1 MPHAGEEL
9 LRHFVAELVDQDGF
23 AFGRP
28 RLSDAGHAA
37 TLPVLRTAAAPARC
51 GLAAEMPEA
60 IRAEDSGRID
70 RLRVHNDAPRSL
82 YLPPGSLFRGKGT
95 ASRGTTLG
103 VVLPPRSTAEVEVK
117 CVQPAQP
124 IVAGAVLD
132 FSTAAAPVNLMRSLL
147 TRDQGLVWACVA
159 LADPLGNGSPA
170 SPADPS
176 PDRAQ
181 CGLVI
186 LDASGVAA
194 AEVYDSPESWRAA
207 AAATRVGSADF
218 ADDGHASPLKA
229 TVKVDVAVRVAKEF
243 LTAMGTS
250 EFRPGRADSWIARDP
265 VAACTRLDG
274 RVFHVVALRKDSPTD
289 GPSPATLAPGSVER
303 TAEPFPSSPGPTES
317 SGAEIDAIAA
327 PITAEDEEAE
337 SAPPVAPTRRRK
349 VLTSGW
355 DAPTVQSLDRY
366 AHKEFRGDR
375 SAAIRFLVRCGLQK
389 RGYMGLAPSQ
399 DIPVLV
405 PPTTAS
411 PSDLPAL
418 EMARASLEARIGDLE
433 RVARTPE
440 YAGWLRERACLELE
454 KMASGLEDTSL
465 RVAARAALDRIAPV
479 LAPTEPLEPEEVEAP
494 QPPPPVDIR
503 PILRQ
508 AFTESGSGRY
518 PEALRLFDAVL
529 EAEPDNRTA
538 LLGRAVAFRRAGKA
552 QEALADLDL
561 VLRMEPKNAAALLNR
576 GRLLQERGD
585 RRGALEAFDL
595 LVAVAPND
603 WDVWMA
609 RGDVLAKMGRTEEAL
624 RSYGEAQHRNPD
636 DASLRARIRALG
648 TARPAAPPMTAP
660 RLAMP
665 RGVEEGQSYLVK
677 ERHRELSVPI
687 FRALAGQ
694 KIPSLLITARPRAQ
708 ARDELGVAG
717 VRILGLSYAL
727 GEDVHNPTALAS
739 LTRTIERFVAD
750 HQGRAVVLLDGFDEL
765 VANNGFRDTI
775 LFVERVNEAILQSKA
790 IFLVSLPADALPDKE
805 SALLERSLKVLPE
818 GP

>member
-1 MPHAGEEL
+1 MPHVGEEL
-9 LRHFVAELVDQDGF
+9 LRRFVAELVEQDGF
-23 AFGRP
+23 AFGTP
-28 RLSDAGHAA
+28 GLSEAGNSVA
-37 TLPVLRTAAAPARC
+37 LPVLRTTVTPPRC

-60 IRAEDSGRID
+60 IRAEDPGRID
-70 RLRVHNDAPRSL
+70 RLRVHNDASRPL

-95 ASRGTTLG
+95 ASRGTTSG
-103 VVLPPRSTAEVEVK
+103 VVVPPRSTVEIEVR

-124 IVAGAVLD
+124 IVSGAVLD
-132 FSTAAAPVNLMRSLL
+132 FSPSGAPANVVRSLL
-147 TRDQGLVWACVA
+147 TRDQALVWATVGRV
-159 LADPLGNGSPA
+159 DPLGRDTPV
-170 SPADPS
+170 PPCDPS
-176 PDRAQ
+176 PDRTQ
-181 CGLVI
+181 CGLVL
-186 LDASGVAA
+186 LDASGVVA
-194 AEVYDSPESWRAA
+194 AEVYDSPESWQAA
-207 AAATRVGSADF
+207 AAATRLRSEDSVA
-218 ADDGHASPLKA
+218 ANHASPLKA
-229 TVKVDVAVRVAKEF
+229 TVEAEVAIQLAKDF
-243 LTAMGTS
+243 LTALGMS
-250 EFRPGRADSWIARDP
+250 EFRAVGEGGWIACDP
-265 VAACTRLDG
+265 VAACATLDG
-274 RVFHVVALRKDSPTD
+274 RVLHVVAFRREGSLEAPAA
-289 GPSPATLAPGSVER
+289 ATLALGAVER
-303 TAEPFPSSPGPTES
+303 VAATPPLTSAPAESGGADTA
-317 SGAEIDAIAA
+317 AVAA
-327 PITAEDEEAE
+327 PITEEDEEAE
-337 SAPPVAPTRRRK
+337 SAPPVAPTRKRK

-355 DAPTVQSLDRY
+355 DASTIQSVDRY

-375 SAAIRFLVRCGLQK
+375 SAAIRFLVRRGLQK
-389 RGYMGLAPSQ
+389 RGYMGPPAPQ
-399 DIPVLV
+399 EIPLGVL
-405 PPTTAS
+405 PAS
-411 PSDLPAL
+411 ASLDGLPAL
-418 EMARASLEARIGDLE
+418 EMARAGLEARIEDFE

-454 KMASGLEDTSL
+454 KMASEVEDPSL
-465 RVAARAALDRIAPV
+465 RSAARAALDRIAPV
-479 LAPTEPLEPEEVEAP
+479 LAPTEPMEPEEVEAP
-494 QPPPPVDIR
+494 PPPPPVDIR

-518 PEALRLFDAVL
+518 AEALRLFDAAL

-561 VLRMEPKNAAALLNR
+561 VLRLEPKNAAALLNR

-585 RRGALEAFDL
+585 LPGALEAFDV
-595 LVAVAPND
+595 LVAVAAND

-609 RGDVLAKMGRTEEAL
+609 RGDVLAKMGRTEDAL
-624 RSYGEAQHRNPD
+624 RSYGEALHRNPD
-636 DASLRARIRALG
+636 DASLQARIRALG

-708 ARDELGVAG
+708 ARDEVGVAG

-750 HQGRAVVLLDGFDEL
+750 HQGRGVVLLDGFDEL
-765 VANNGFRDTI
+765 VVNNGFRDTI

-805 SALLERSLKVLPE
+805 AAIIERSLKVLPE
-818 GP
+818 RA